1 MSLQE
6 HEYYNLAGHSHD
18 DGREAKQFAL
28 SLMVAHLRTEHQM
41 KMVDIHNRLG
51 VPMKFIREVIEEL
64 PASDRRDI
72 LNG

>member
-1 MSLQE
+1 MEE
-6 HEYYNLAGHSHD
+6 HEYYNLSNHSHGD
-18 DGREAKQFAL
+18 DLIEAKQYIL

-64 PASDRRDI
+64 PSSDRRDI